1 MSRSAT
7 YIAPKPIPMRNL
19 FLAFL
24 TLPVAAFAQT
34 THTVQVVGSPGGAM
48 PAYVPAN
55 ITIDLGDEVEW
66 VCDEGSHNVYAE
78 LDSFPDNPA
87 PFNSAPTAQTSPWT
101 YSFTFTVPGLYHY
114 GCNGGTV
121 QMPHWPT
128 QQGTVLV
135 VDPNGVAEVD
145 GWGRVS
151 LFPMPAN
158 EALYVRLDGAG
169 AQRFDLLSP
178 DGRLLRTIAAS
189 GQNDQAISLEGLQ
202 NGSYLLRI
210 TDRAER
216 TLVRSFVKN

>member
-1 MSRSAT
+1 
-7 YIAPKPIPMRNL
+7 MRKL
-19 FLAFL
+19 V
-24 TLPVAAFAQT
+24 LPCVLLPFVAMAQT

-48 PAYVPAN
+48 PAYVPAD

-66 VCDEGSHNVYAE
+66 VCNQGSHNVYAE

-101 YSFTFTVPGLYHY
+101 YAFTFTLPGLYHY

-121 QMPHWPT
+121 QMPHWPM

-169 AQRFDLLSP
+169 VQRYELLST
-178 DGRLLRTIAAS
+178 DGRLLRSILAS
-189 GQNDQAISLEGLQ
+189 GQGAQAISLEGLQ

-210 TDRAER
+210 TDRTGR
-216 TLVRSFVKN
+216 TLVRSFVKY